1 MSALCVPE
9 KGGVG
14 LEGWGGGG
22 VVGASTRMCVCIG
35 WSGIGFPLGN
45 LKMPDFP
52 WEKFPL
58 RK

>member
-1 MSALCVPE
+1 MPE
-9 KGGVG
+9 KGGMG
-14 LEGWGGGG
+14 LWVRGGAGGGG
-22 VVGASTRMCVCIG
+22 VRASARMCVCIG
-35 WSGIGFPLGN
+35 WSGNGFPLGN